1 MKLDLMETIQGGI
14 QRGLKSFPALIV
26 NGILWVLTIWIPYL
40 NVGTTIGMANLPA
53 KMASDE
59 GLSMTEIFNP
69 EYRKSFGEFFIV
81 VGLMVMGMLPAYLLM
96 IVPAYVLGIAWS
108 LAVLLVLD
116 QKLEPLAALRKS
128 NELTYGNKW
137 TIFFA
142 NVLPVFAIFVV
153 AGIGMAIHEYLGGFL
168 YFVGIILVTPVSLGI
183 AAEIYKKLAKT

>member
-116 QKLEPLAALRKS
+116 QKLEPLAA
-128 NELTYGNKW
+128 
-137 TIFFA
+137 
-142 NVLPVFAIFVV
+142 
-153 AGIGMAIHEYLGGFL
+153 
-168 YFVGIILVTPVSLGI
+168 
-183 AAEIYKKLAKT
+183 

>member
-1 MKLDLMETIQGGI
+1 MKLDLMETIQNGI

-26 NGILWVLTIWIPYL
+26 NGILWALTIWIPYL

-59 GLSMTEIFNP
+59 GLSMTEIFDP
-69 EYRKSFGEFFIV
+69 IYRKSFGEFFIT
-81 VGLMVMGMLPAYLLM
+81 VGLMAMGMLPAYLLM
-96 IVPAYVLGIAWS
+96 IVPAYVLGVAWS
-108 LAVLLVLD
+108 LAILLVLD

-142 NVLPVFAIFVV
+142 NFLPIFAIFFV
-153 AGIGMAIHEYLGGFL
+153 AGIGMAISEYLGGFL
-168 YFVGIILVTPVSLGI
+168 YFVGIIAITPISLGI
-183 AAEIYKKLAKT
+183 SAEIYKKLAKS